1 MTTNQQYNHIDKGDC
16 NFGEY
21 GVLFKNWDTLQNLH
35 LVRNLNVRQHQ
46 SKICQTYWIKENEM
60 SIKMYDGQLMCER
73 PMNEALQENV
83 HEETY
88 YSVFSFWLQYMI
100 KIMEA
105 VCALTGAANSVSL
118 EYMLNK
124 MSFSWVSPQRCVF
137 PGVRV
142 NKENLY

>member
-1 MTTNQQYNHIDKGDC
+1 MPYSIYWQLTNNIIIYLDKGDC

-21 GVLFKNWDTLQNLH
+21 GVLFKNWDTLQKLH
-35 LVRNLNVRQHQ
+35 LVRNWNVRQHQ

-73 PMNEALQENV
+73 PMNEALQANV

-88 YSVFSFWLQYMI
+88 YSVFSFWLQYMT

-105 VCALTGAANSVSL
+105 VSCTYRSSKFCFPWIHVKQNVFFLSVPP
-118 EYMLNK
+118 EMCI
-124 MSFSWVSPQRCVF
+124 SWC
-137 PGVRV
+137 
-142 NKENLY
+142 